1 MVGRRHS
8 KPEGEE
14 DPGTAPAEA
23 PEDRNPSEAA
33 AGPTLEVDVRVPL
46 GAGELSVELE
56 SRALTAAVFGP
67 SGGGKSTL
75 LRTLAGVE
83 RRATGRVRV
92 GGEVWLDTDRGIF
105 VPPWQRGVGWVPQ
118 DYLLFPH
125 LNVRE
130 NLRYGGGTPAEVQEM
145 ARLLF
150 VDHLLERR
158 PRRLSG
164 GEQQRVALGR
174 ALLRNPRILL
184 LDEPFSALDRPLRNR
199 VGSQLRSFVE
209 ERRVPLL
216 LISHDEADAS
226 ALAGEHWLLSQG
238 RLERLEADPPT

>member
-1 MVGRRHS
+1 MSGDALGADRGDSGGGRAS
-8 KPEGEE
+8 SQGA
-14 DPGTAPAEA
+14 PGTASGLE
-23 PEDRNPSEAA
+23 RS
-33 AGPTLEVDVRVPL
+33 GRILEVDVQVPV
-46 GAGELSVELE
+46 GADELE
-56 SRALTAAVFGP
+56 IRLESDALTVAVFGP

-83 RRATGRVRV
+83 KRATGVVRV
-92 GGEVWLDTDRGIF
+92 NGEVWLDTRSGVF
-105 VPPWQRGVGWVPQ
+105 VPPWERSVGWVPQ

-125 LNVRE
+125 LDVRQ
-130 NLRYGGGTPAEVQEM
+130 NLRYGGGAPSEVEEV

-174 ALLRNPRILL
+174 ALLSDPRLLL

-199 VGSQLRSFVE
+199 VGSQLRAFVQS
-209 ERRVPLL
+209 RAVPLL
-216 LISHDEADAS
+216 LVSHDEADAA
-226 ALAGEHWLLSQG
+226 ALAQEQWRLSRG
-238 RLERLEADPPT
+238 KLERVWDPDLG

>member
-1 MVGRRHS
+1 MSGEPRVFLQSPHRGRKAHQGESES
-8 KPEGEE
+8 KDERGAGN
-14 DPGTAPAEA
+14 GTK
-23 PEDRNPSEAA
+23 
-33 AGPTLEVDVRVPL
+33 LEVDIRVQL
-46 GAGELSVELE
+46 GAGELEIRLE
-56 SRALTAAVFGP
+56 SDALTVAVFGP

-83 RRATGRVRV
+83 KRATGVVKV
-92 GGEVWLDTDRGIF
+92 GEEVWLDTGRGVF
-105 VPPWQRGVGWVPQ
+105 VHPWERGVGWVPQ

-125 LNVRE
+125 LNVEE
-130 NLRYGGGTPAEVQEM
+130 NLRFGGGSLSEVEEM

-174 ALLRNPRILL
+174 ALLSRPRLLL

-199 VGSQLRSFVE
+199 VGSQLKTFV
-209 ERRVPLL
+209 RTRNIPLL
-216 LISHDEADAS
+216 LVSHDEADAA
-226 ALAGEHWLLSQG
+226 ALAREHWLLSQG
-238 RLERLEADPPT
+238 RLERVADPGPA